1 MKPRIPL
8 LLLSM
13 GSIRSVGRRLDFIG
27 KPLAKLQPD
36 FGNVLRKVGV
46 TVDPEYYMAGA
57 MVSAFLYGLISFALT
72 SVLLS
77 INPDFEEPLRISLA
91 VGIMFWLVFFM
102 LHIIYPKI
110 VLKKVAA
117 KESREL
123 LFALREILM
132 DVQSGVPLFDSMKN
146 VSSAGYGYVSSD
158 FGQVVKEIEAGL
170 SEREALR
177 TLALKT
183 ESEYL
188 KRAVWQMVNALE
200 SGTSIGIALPSIV
213 DSLETYLYR
222 EIKNYSANLNFLMLI
237 YMMSAAVIPSLGI
250 TFLVLLSAFS
260 DFGITLET
268 VGMLVG
274 FSVFMQV
281 ILIGYMSS
289 TRPEIFGG

>member
-1 MKPRIPL
+1 
-8 LLLSM
+8 
-13 GSIRSVGRRLDFIG
+13 
-27 KPLAKLQPD
+27 
-36 FGNVLRKVGV
+36 
-46 TVDPEYYMAGA
+46 
-57 MVSAFLYGLISFALT
+57 
-72 SVLLS
+72 
-77 INPDFEEPLRISLA
+77 
-91 VGIMFWLVFFM
+91 
-102 LHIIYPKI
+102 
-110 VLKKVAA
+110 
-117 KESREL
+117 
-123 LFALREILM
+123 
-132 DVQSGVPLFDSMKN
+132 
-146 VSSAGYGYVSSD
+146 VSSD
-158 FGQVVKEIEAGL
+158 FGNVVKEIEAGS

-177 TLALKT
+177 DLALKT

-200 SGTSIGIALPSIV
+200 SGTSIGTALPSIV
-213 DSLETYLYR
+213 DSLENYLYR

-274 FSVFMQV
+274 ISVVMQV